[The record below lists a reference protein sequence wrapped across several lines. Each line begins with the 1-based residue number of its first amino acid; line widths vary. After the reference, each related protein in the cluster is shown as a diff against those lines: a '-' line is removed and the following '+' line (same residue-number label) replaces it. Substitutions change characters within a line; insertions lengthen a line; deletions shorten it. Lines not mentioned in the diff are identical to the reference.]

1 MLNPSSLRIRK
12 PHSGVSLLVQ
22 QIFSQHW
29 QVRNWAGENLDSG
42 HKIDV
47 ISAFYK
53 LYDFGQIT

>member
-12 PHSGVSLLVQ
+12 RHSRVSLLVQ

-29 QVRNWAGENLDSG
+29 QVRNWVGENLDSG